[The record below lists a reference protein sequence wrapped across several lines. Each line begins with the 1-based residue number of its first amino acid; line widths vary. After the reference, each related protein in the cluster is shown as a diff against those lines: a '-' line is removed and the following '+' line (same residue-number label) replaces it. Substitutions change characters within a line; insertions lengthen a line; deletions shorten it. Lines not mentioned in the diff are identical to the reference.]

1 MILPDGT
8 EVEYDIQNKLLF
20 IYQIDEDENEQVIY
34 LESQNVKDLRSYLN
48 TLQII

>member
-1 MILPDGT
+1 MILTDGT
-8 EVEYDIQNKLLF
+8 EVEYDIQNKLLL

-34 LESQNVKDLRSYLN
+34 LESQSVKDLRSYLN